1 MVGNILIFI
10 VAFILGIGSQLYVQ
24 RTLTKQSEVVTT
36 TKKTVP
42 AIALKNAPENALKG
56 DLSASSGTILFQDR
70 IATKPATL
78 LSPVQIQQG
87 ETLETTADGKATVKF
102 GTILTTELNSQ
113 TKLNYVQTLP
123 ENIVINQ
130 LTGKATYITATSSPV
145 SIRSLHTV
153 IKIESESVMTIETDD
168 GLIDI
173 EVTKGSIIVGYN
185 DLENIST
192 IVKVKEG
199 YVFRYDDGLRAGE
212 ITEI

>member
-87 ETLETTADGKATVKF
+87 ETLETTADSKATVKF